1 MPLSDKH
8 LMALSKEELVTLAI
22 EEAAEIIH
30 AACKI
35 QRHGFA
41 PTGPDGTEYD
51 NGRDICVE
59 GEQCG
64 AVLRILGGKLG
75 INYGELSIQ
84 RTLEANETW
93 GKPDDDA

>member
-8 LMALSKEELVTLAI
+8 LAALSKEELVTLAI
-22 EEAAEIIH
+22 EEASEIIH

-35 QRHGFA
+35 QRHGFT

-64 AVLRILGGKLG
+64 AVLRALGAKLG
-75 INYGELSIQ
+75 INYGELCDQ
-84 RTLEANETW
+84 RAAKANEIW
-93 GKPDDDA
+93 GQDIG